1 MNISQELDVKSE
13 VDIVLDVE
21 SISET
26 QSIHIM
32 FSKMKKENK
41 EMRQE
46 LQKMILVQQENI
58 IT

>member
-32 FSKMKKENK
+32 FSEMKKENK

-58 IT
+58 RT